1 MIHYVVLT
9 TGSCGNCYIF
19 TDGTD
24 TIVVDAGVTFSKM
37 QRGLESHGIAAD
49 TIRSVFLT
57 HLHPDHS
64 KGVGVVQRK
73 LGIPAY
79 MSDIAKAENSV
90 VIDKQRMERPLINT
104 FSFGEEI
111 SVGSFTLFPFRS
123 FHDSAGSAGY
133 LIRCRGRSFFLLTD
147 TGRIPDEAFPMARD
161 ADVEFIEA
169 NYDDDMLE
177 GGMYPAALKR
187 RIKGEYGHLSNDA
200 SVDFA
205 ARTARQGDSVYF
217 VHLSRNNNTPDL
229 VRQSIVRRIPSGIFC
244 KVCERGETFE
254 GFIDDEEERQGKEA
268 GAGA

>member
-1 MIHYVVLT
+1 M
-9 TGSCGNCYIF
+9 
-19 TDGTD
+19 
-24 TIVVDAGVTFSKM
+24 
-37 QRGLESHGIAAD
+37 
-49 TIRSVFLT
+49 
-57 HLHPDHS
+57 
-64 KGVGVVQRK
+64 
-73 LGIPAY
+73 
-79 MSDIAKAENSV
+79 
-90 VIDKQRMERPLINT
+90 
-104 FSFGEEI
+104 
-111 SVGSFTLFPFRS
+111 SVGAFSIMAMRTYHDCPGSSF
-123 FHDSAGSAGY
+123 Y
-133 LIRCRGRSFFLLTD
+133 VIRNGGKKIFLMTD
-147 TGRIPDEAFPMARD
+147 TGVIPDEAEPLASI